1 MLFAR
6 SRNSYLKRCR
16 AVGDYGYHLWLDR
29 DRESRK
35 SYSINLNVCRYE
47 EDKAKGEVCK
57 KEADAVLRDDRQIF
71 DLGD

>member
-1 MLFAR
+1 MIWIF
-6 SRNSYLKRCR
+6 
-16 AVGDYGYHLWLDR
+16 GYGYHLWLDR